1 MSPMKTFFHLL
12 SMILLISVLPSCQS
26 PSGTVL
32 SGDFESIFNG
42 RDLQGWHIQ
51 GKVQT
56 SIDSGIL
63 TVSND
68 QSGMG
73 GWVLSDQEYENF
85 HLKFEFLC
93 PPPNNSGV
101 AIRYNEQRGG
111 RPSVSAYEINI
122 YNTPNTQNPTG
133 SVYNLARSYW
143 TDSLKTTDWNQME
156 IIAKGDSLVTIIKG
170 ERLVTTHQRRTFK
183 GKIGFQA
190 HDGKVEHK
198 IRLRNINVKKLPS
211 SEINSPQIEDYM
223 RSNQGVNPENLFEN
237 GDLSRWETVGDGKWE
252 VAGDH
257 IEGITGQEDFSFLR
271 SVKAYQNFYLK
282 LKFKIAKDHNSG
294 VFIRQDP
301 EAQEI
306 GLETGMEIN
315 IYDHDGFSYGWPT
328 GSNVTR
334 ARAFIGIV
342 DYDDWNTM
350 EIFAFERHICVY
362 VNGLKA
368 SEYYADEKFNR
379 PGNICLQVGAQVAS
393 EERGGSEVG
402 FKDIEIR
409 DFDQVP
415 FIGY

>member
-1 MSPMKTFFHLL
+1 MKKLFHLF
-12 SMILLISVLPSCQS
+12 STVLLIAGIQSCQS
-26 PSGTVL
+26 PSGTDQT
-32 SGDFESIFNG
+32 GDYKSIFNG
-42 RDLQGWHIQ
+42 QDLQGWHIQ
-51 GKVQT
+51 GKVLT
-56 SIDSGIL
+56 SIDSEIL

-73 GWVLSDQEYENF
+73 GWILSDQEYEDF

-93 PPPNNSGV
+93 PPPNNSGM
-101 AIRYNEQRGG
+101 AIRYNELPGG

-143 TDSLKTTDWNQME
+143 TDSLRITDWNQME
-156 IIAKGDSLVTIIKG
+156 IIAKGDCLVTVINGQK
-170 ERLVTTHQRRTFK
+170 LVTTHQRRTFK

-198 IRLRNINVKKLPS
+198 IHLRNIQLKTLPPT
-211 SEINSPQIEDYM
+211 EITGPQMEDYM
-223 RSNQGVNPENLFEN
+223 RSNLKVNPQSLFEN
-237 GDLSRWETVGDGKWE
+237 GDLSQWETVGDGKWE
-252 VAGDH
+252 VIGDH
-257 IEGITGQEDFSFLR
+257 IAGRTGQEDFSFLK
-271 SVKAYQNFYLK
+271 SIKTYQNYYLK
-282 LKFKIAKDHNSG
+282 LKFKIAKGHNSG

-301 EAQEI
+301 AAQEI

-350 EIFAFERHICVY
+350 EIFAFNRLICVY
-362 VNGLKA
+362 VNGFKA

-409 DFDQVP
+409 DFKGIP
-415 FIGY
+415 FIGF

>member
-1 MSPMKTFFHLL
+1 MKKLLFFY
-12 SMILLISVLPSCQS
+12 SLIVTGFGFVSCQAPTS
-26 PSGTVL
+26 DKFPS
-32 SGDFESIFNG
+32 DFESIFNG
-42 RDLQGWHIQ
+42 KDLTGWHVQ
-51 GKVQT
+51 GKVVT

-63 TVSND
+63 NLAND
-68 QSGMG
+68 QSGNG
-73 GWVLSDQEYENF
+73 GWILSDLEYEDF

-101 AIRYNEQRGG
+101 AIRYHEIKGG
-111 RPSVSAYEINI
+111 HPAVSAYEINI

-143 TDSLKTTDWNQME
+143 TDSLRPTDWNQME
-156 IIAKGDSLVTIIKG
+156 IIAKGDCLVTFING
-170 ERLVTTHQRRTFK
+170 EKLVTSHQRRAFK

-190 HDGKVEHK
+190 HDGKVKHT
-198 IRLRNINVKKLPS
+198 IRLRNIMLKSYLS
-211 SEINSPQIEDYM
+211 QEITGPQIEDYM
-223 RSNQGVNPENLFEN
+223 RSTVKAATETLFEN
-237 GDLSRWETVGDGKWE
+237 GDLSSWEVVGDGEWK
-252 VAGDH
+252 VIGDH
-257 IEGITGQEDFSFLR
+257 IQGKTNKDDFSFLK
-271 SVKAYQNFYLK
+271 SIKTYQNYHLK
-282 LKFKIAKDHNSG
+282 LKFKIAKGHNSG

-301 EAQEI
+301 TVEEI
-306 GLETGMEIN
+306 GLESGMEIN

-334 ARAFIGIV
+334 ARAFIGLV

-379 PGNICLQVGAQVAS
+379 PGNICLQVGVQVAS
-393 EERGGSEVG
+393 EERGASEVG

-409 DFDQVP
+409 DFGGIP